1 MAHSSPRPRP
11 RPRTLLYAATT
22 ETAAREGAAAL
33 ERRLVETTDET
44 EASREPTVHP
54 IGTPERLR
62 ELAPEADCVVFAERA
77 EDRRGNDNPGFGP
90 ASAVDLLEVADACVE
105 TPLVVF
111 TDDAYSSTIARA
123 AGGVD
128 GYVRRGTD
136 DAICHLADEV
146 EKACHAVATGMQTGT
161 RTDTQRATGMQTGT
175 RTDTQRATGESV
187 APPPSDPADGDGER
201 AGRLEE
207 RPNAPPGM
215 DAPDPPDT
223 ADTGEADGDDES
235 GDGETSGATTAVLE
249 AAARIAE
256 CRDRERLF
264 EQLIEEVVEVL
275 GYEYCWIATVKFGDL
290 VPRATA
296 PAIPEETIGE
306 TPVRSPFGRAFRNDS
321 AVRIDLGL
329 HDVLERPSEN
339 ARSLYSVPVGDVGVL
354 QVVVDSPGDAAERA
368 KRPAASDGGAVETDR
383 YAQSSDE
390 SDLEI
395 LESLCEYA
403 ATILER
409 NWGERGLINERDR
422 VRREQERLEAERD
435 VLADACTRLEAE
447 RDRLQRVFENV
458 PDPVVRYELEDGQA
472 VIRAVNAAFAETF
485 DADPNA
491 LIGEPIAEYTVPDGL
506 EERAETL
513 SAALRSGD
521 RQLLIHR
528 RETVEG
534 VQDFVLTAVPLET
547 VVEEGSSDDET
558 EDGGQLLTETGL
570 LVYDDVTE
578 RKRRELEHA
587 AATHRLETITD
598 LLGEEVDPSLTVA
611 RSYLE
616 LAEETGEK
624 EHFRTIAD
632 AHDRLAEGVTAL
644 ETVADTEAAE
654 PVAVSDVARRA
665 WATVDTGDAQL
676 VTESDLV
683 LEADRERLRELFEY
697 VLETAVDAEVAG
709 DAESEPITVTVGATD
724 DGFYV
729 AGDRPA
735 NEDGPEGR
743 QEAPTPGR
751 LDGAD
756 GAGLQLDLVEEIA
769 ADHGWDVGVAEDEDG
784 TAFAFRGVDA
794 LDLA

>member
-1 MAHSSPRPRP
+1 MAHSSTRP
-11 RPRTLLYAATT
+11 RPRTILYAATT
-22 ETAAREGAAAL
+22 EATAREGAAAL
-33 ERRLVETTDET
+33 ERTIDETTARTDD
-44 EASREPTVHP
+44 EPTVHP
-54 IGTPERLR
+54 IGTPQRIR
-62 ELAPEADCVVFAERA
+62 EFAPEADCVVFAEREA
-77 EDRRGNDNPGFGP
+77 DRTGDGNPGFGLT
-90 ASAVDLLEVADACVE
+90 ANVDLLEVAEACGE

-111 TDDAYSSTIARA
+111 TDDSYASTASRSA
-123 AGGVD
+123 DRVD

-136 DAICHLADEV
+136 DAVSHLADEV
-146 EKACHAVATGMQTGT
+146 ERACHDVATAGTGSGGGSASAGSGSRSEPTGT
-161 RTDTQRATGMQTGT
+161 P
-175 RTDTQRATGESV
+175 
-187 APPPSDPADGDGER
+187 APPPGDQRVADRSDVGGA
-201 AGRLEE
+201 
-207 RPNAPPGM
+207 RPNAPSGPGIEGQDSPDDPTNG
-215 DAPDPPDT
+215 DA
-223 ADTGEADGDDES
+223 
-235 GDGETSGATTAVLE
+235 GETSGATTAVLE
-249 AAARIAE
+249 AAARLAD

-290 VPRATA
+290 VPRATSS
-296 PAIPEETIGE
+296 AIPEETIGD
-306 TPVRSPFGRAFRNDS
+306 TPVHSPFGRAFRNDS

-329 HDVLERPSEN
+329 HDVLERPGEN

-354 QVVVDSPGDAAERA
+354 QVVVDSPETGESET
-368 KRPAASDGGAVETDR
+368 ASDGGTVETDR

-409 NWGERGLINERDR
+409 NWTERGLINERDR

-435 VLADACTRLEAE
+435 LLADASRRLETE

-458 PDPVVRYELEDGQA
+458 PDPAVRYELEDG
-472 VIRAVNAAFAETF
+472 RAVVRAINGAFAETF
-485 DADPNA
+485 DADPDA
-491 LIGEPIAEYTVPDGL
+491 LTGEPIAEYTVPDGL

-513 SAALRSGD
+513 AAALRSGE

-534 VQDFVLTAVPLET
+534 VRDFVLTAVPLET
-547 VVEEGSSDDET
+547 VVEGDDGD
-558 EDGGQLLTETGL
+558 EDGDGDGDAGEKADADGELRTETGL

-587 AATHRLETITD
+587 AATERLETIAE
-598 LLGEEVDPSLTVA
+598 LVDDDVLAPLNVA

-616 LAEETGEK
+616 LAEETGKE

-632 AHDRLAEGVTAL
+632 AHEQLEAGLAAL
-644 ETVADTEAAE
+644 EALADADEAE

-665 WATVDTGDAQL
+665 WATVDTGDARL

-683 LEADRERLRELFEY
+683 LEADRERLRELFEH
-697 VLETAVDAEVAG
+697 VLETAVDGERTADAG
-709 DAESEPITVTVGATD
+709 SEPITVTVGATD

-735 NEDGPEGR
+735 NEDGPDGR

-751 LDGAD
+751 LDGTE
-756 GAGLQLDLVEEIA
+756 GAGLQLDAVEEIA
-769 ADHGWDVGVAEDEDG
+769 AAHGWDVGVAEDEDG

-794 LDLA
+794 LDLT